1 MLQIEIRKHQHKDKN
16 GNDVIIDCTGNIAT
30 YISGSIPNNEWIDIT
45 EDCEGLDSIEFAEKE
60 ADQQNKQREK
70 GATTQIV
77 VGFDAYSIITDWL
90 MSTPCSFLNYFD
102 VRLTDVELNYTY
114 KLYEMKPDNIEMCD
128 DDGCRITVPLREAD
142 NLKSIVDKLS
152 IHDNWQGWFGGGN
165 KDFPTIQVFKHLNAM
180 VKAFSIGGWAVF
192 EALKNST
199 GVGILLDISNMYK
212 KAYGFG
218 NFLPCPYI
226 RDILENCM
234 SKVGYSINTPFDIG
248 KFAEHDVFVY
258 SNGFYHTNYDD
269 DEPKSKYRT
278 FISENRLIWQLSDFL
293 EAICELYCCT
303 WTISNKT
310 LYIIPKK
317 LDDSIAPVF
326 EIMEEDVV
334 SDCKTFS
341 FQKGKAGG
349 NYEYSKDGTDT
360 GSGETINA
368 YNDVVDFDGVA
379 NNVMLDGLFDK
390 KFRFASS
397 SFWGDSFGEDIGEQ
411 IDDYSKIVAVLI
423 ALMLSI
429 IVISF
434 TTGGIAASATVLGA
448 PSGVGFA
455 GSAVYVGIALALI
468 TTIALVRLNDLK
480 SNNNGYGTGNSHFR
494 GSLKCIG
501 TGSIFTPRIIR
512 LDPSSDDANKKPV
525 MINSDSI
532 QINPYYN
539 TSGTPWKDQ
548 WKYGHDTFEHAFNY
562 PLYFDANYKG
572 NMYDT
577 LHESV
582 DNALFLA
589 QSNEMRKI
597 VVPLCSQYLENTG
610 QNNESLS
617 IIGKIVKYKDTRYKV
632 IDFQIKYSD
641 LSITFNLKKQN
652 ETV

>member
-102 VRLTDVELNYTY
+102 VRLTDIELNYTY
-114 KLYEMKPDNIEMCD
+114 KLYEIKPDNIEMCD

-165 KDFPTIQVFKHLNAM
+165 KEFPTIQVFKHLNAM
-180 VKAFSIGGWAVF
+180 VKSFTIGAWAVVK
-192 EALKNST
+192 ALLNLS
-199 GVGILLDISNMYK
+199 GIGAVIFDVSKMQK

-248 KFAEHDVFVY
+248 KFAENDVFVY
-258 SNGFYHTNYDD
+258 SNGFYHTNYADD
-269 DEPKSKYRT
+269 NPKSNNRT
-278 FISENRLIWQLSDFL
+278 FIAENRLIWQLSDFL

-317 LDDSIAPVF
+317 LDDSITPVF
-326 EIMEEDVV
+326 EIMEEDVI

-349 NYEYSKDGTDT
+349 NYEYSKDGTDA

-390 KFRFASS
+390 KFRFSSS
-397 SFWGDSFGEDIGEQ
+397 SFWGDSFGEDISDQ
-411 IDDYSKIVAVLI
+411 IEEFSKIVAVMI
-423 ALMLSI
+423 ALMLSAM
-429 IVISF
+429 VISF
-434 TTGGIAASATVLGA
+434 TISATGSATGLDGGAAAGLGA
-448 PSGVGFA
+448 AAIYIGGGLAFMTSV
-455 GSAVYVGIALALI
+455 ALYEI
-468 TTIALVRLNDLK
+468 NQLNDK
-480 SNNNGYGTGNSHFR
+480 NHYGTSNPHFR

-512 LDPSSDDANKKPV
+512 LDPNSDMNNAKPV

-539 TSGTPWKDQ
+539 TTGTPWKDQ
-548 WKYGHDTFEHAFNY
+548 WKYGHDSFEHAFNY
-562 PLYFDANYKG
+562 PLYFDANYRG

-617 IIGKIVKYKDTRYKV
+617 IIGKIVKYKDIRYKV